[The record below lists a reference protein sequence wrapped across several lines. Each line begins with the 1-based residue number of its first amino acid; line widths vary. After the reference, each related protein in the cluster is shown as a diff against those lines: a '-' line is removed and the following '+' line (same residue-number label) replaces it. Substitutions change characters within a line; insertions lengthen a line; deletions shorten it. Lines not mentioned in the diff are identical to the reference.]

1 MGLLVEDDD
10 YQNKTENKTK
20 EYKLIADKNG
30 KVNFPNEIRKKL
42 GLREGA
48 KLRFVAHKDRIEL
61 FPNIHSLSKLYI
73 EPTSLCNLMCQTC
86 VRNTWNELMGEMDIK
101 TFDQIIEQLKVFN
114 ELQTV
119 MFGGFGE
126 PTFHK
131 DILYMISRVKS
142 LGIKAEMVS
151 NGTLLDEVM
160 VKGLFENKLNTLWI
174 SFDGSDEHTFKG
186 IRKGA
191 NYNNVIENLKIL
203 KSLNRKSSHKIKVG
217 IAVVA
222 MKQNINGLSDL
233 DKLAKT
239 IGASMILISNV
250 LPYSRDMVDQMLCY
264 WSVAF
269 NELPNSLAISLPLID
284 FNNSTKEPL
293 FNLFKSN
300 NNNVSIMNNL
310 IGIKTPECKFIKERC
325 TFIRWDG
332 MVSPCMG
339 LLHTNK
345 TYPYTQNKFEREAK
359 EYTLGNLS
367 TKSLKDIWDSQEYM
381 NFRDKVDAFEF
392 SPCLKCGPCDFAEN
406 NTEDCFGNT
415 FPTCGGCLWAQG
427 VIQCP

>member
-42 GLREGA
+42 GLKEGA